1 MRREM
6 TQEMTREMSRVI
18 GRVMPKA
25 IRLCLTVWLTSLV
38 FAQGPVN
45 PHLLAA
51 RWPAQWIAA
60 PAPPPF
66 DYGFYLFRKSLEL
79 PAAPSRFLVHVSAD
93 NRYRLFV
100 NGRFV
105 AAGPPQSDLRNW
117 RFNSIDLGP
126 YLKAGR
132 NVLAAVVWNGGE
144 HRPMAQISHRTGFV
158 LQGDSERE
166 QVVNT
171 GAGWK
176 SFRDPAYSPLD
187 WRDIDQ
193 RLRYQYYVA
202 GSLERVDGA
211 RYPWRW
217 EQSDFDDSGWQ
228 PAQAIDA
235 GAPSGVE
242 SHQNRS

>member
-60 PAPPPF
+60 PATPPF
-66 DYGFYLFRKSLEL
+66 DYGVYHFRKTLEL

-105 AAGPPQSDLRNW
+105 AAGPPQSDR
-117 RFNSIDLGP
+117 SE
-126 YLKAGR
+126 
-132 NVLAAVVWNGGE
+132 E
-144 HRPMAQISHRTGFV
+144 HTSE
-158 LQGDSERE
+158 LQ
-166 QVVNT
+166 
-171 GAGWK
+171 
-176 SFRDPAYSPLD
+176 
-187 WRDIDQ
+187 
-193 RLRYQYYVA
+193 
-202 GSLERVDGA
+202 SL
-211 RYPWRW
+211 
-217 EQSDFDDSGWQ
+217 
-228 PAQAIDA
+228 
-235 GAPSGVE
+235 
-242 SHQNRS
+242 

>member
-18 GRVMPKA
+18 GRVMPQA
-25 IRLCLTVWLTSLV
+25 FLLCLTVWLTSLV

-45 PHLLAA
+45 PRLLAA

-60 PAPPPF
+60 PTTPPF
-66 DYGFYLFRKSLEL
+66 DYGVYHFRKTLEL
-79 PAAPSRFLVHVSAD
+79 PAAPGRFLIHVSAD

-166 QVVNT
+166 QAVNT

-176 SFRDPAYSPLD
+176 SSGAIGRDCPAQNIGGLGRGGGCGLAVNLPASQTRPTVPGGKD
-187 WRDIDQ
+187 N
-193 RLRYQYYVA
+193 
-202 GSLERVDGA
+202 DGA
-211 RYPWRW
+211 RR
-217 EQSDFDDSGWQ
+217 
-228 PAQAIDA
+228 
-235 GAPSGVE
+235 VLC
-242 SHQNRS
+242 R